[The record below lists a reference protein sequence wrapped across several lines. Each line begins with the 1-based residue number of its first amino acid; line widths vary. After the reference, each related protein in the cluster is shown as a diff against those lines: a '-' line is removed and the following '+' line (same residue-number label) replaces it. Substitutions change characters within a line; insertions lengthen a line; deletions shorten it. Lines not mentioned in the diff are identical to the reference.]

1 MLRRHVCATGVARVN
16 QRAAIM
22 ARGEAIPP
30 PFARAALPASQS
42 QMPEEIELIWEDGV
56 APEMT
61 IDFDATFVSKME
73 GLQWWLGGFAFFAG
87 LMGVVSLTDPQG
99 KKRTVRI
106 PRRRGLLVGSRTP
119 SRN

>member
-1 MLRRHVCATGVARVN
+1 VCATGVARVN

-56 APEMT
+56 APEMS
-61 IDFDATFVSKME
+61 IDFDATFMSKME
-73 GLQWWLGGFAFFAG
+73 GLQSPLVARWRKSRRCAIVA
-87 LMGVVSLTDPQG
+87 VQQ
-99 KKRTVRI
+99 RT
-106 PRRRGLLVGSRTP
+106 
-119 SRN
+119 